1 MMTTVNAD
9 FEDNLVSWLQCVQ
22 GKGLMS
28 SPVWL
33 SPVRGFGHGARTR
46 ALPTNCP

>member
-9 FEDNLVSWLQCVQ
+9 FKDNLVSWLQCVQ

-33 SPVRGFGHGARTR
+33 SPVKEVWPRCKDQGTAH
-46 ALPTNCP
+46 